1 MSAMTS
7 SVHAM
12 VFHRPGE
19 PFAACEFPLPHLKGS
34 EVAVDVVGCTLCGSD
49 LHSWE
54 GRRTTPCPTVLGHE
68 ILGRI
73 REFGP
78 TAIPRDAAGR
88 PLAIGDRVTWSIV
101 ASCGG
106 CFYCLRGLPQKCERR
121 VKYGHEALRSGGELT
136 GGLAEVCHLAE
147 GTAIFR
153 VPNVLPDEVACP
165 ANCATATIAATL
177 RTAGDVRGRRV
188 LVLGAGLLGL
198 TACAMSR
205 WLDAETVVCCELSP
219 ERRERA
225 LAFGATHVVGPDE
238 LASLVGT
245 LTDGHGVDVILELTG
260 APAAFESAW
269 PLARLGGVV
278 VLVGAVFPSRP
289 VSLSMDDI
297 VRRNLSVLGVHNYIP
312 ADLWEALRFLEA
324 RHADHPFRDVVSAW
338 VRLDEVDAAFEA
350 ARSPDI
356 LRMGLRPVR
365 AG

>member
-19 PFAACEFPLPHLKGS
+19 PFAACEFPLPRLKGS

-68 ILGRI
+68 ILGLV

-78 TAIPRDAAGR
+78 TAVRTDAAGQ

-121 VKYGHEALRSGGELT
+121 VKYGHEALRPGGELT

-153 VPNVLPDEVACP
+153 VPDVLPDEVACP

-177 RTAGDVRGRRV
+177 RTAGNIRGRRV

-205 WLDAETVVCCELSP
+205 WLDAETVLCCEVFP
-219 ERRERA
+219 ERRDRA
-225 LAFGATHVVGPDE
+225 LAFGATHVVAPDE
-238 LASLVGT
+238 LALLVKT
-245 LTDGHGVDVILELTG
+245 LTGGHGVDVILELTG

-289 VSLSMDDI
+289 VSLAMDDI
-297 VRRNLSVLGVHNYIP
+297 VRRNLSVLGVHNYLP
-312 ADLWEALRFLEA
+312 ADLGEALRFLEA
-324 RHADHPFRDVVSAW
+324 RHAAHPFRDVVSAW